1 MWSDRRES
9 SRDTGHFDGRC
20 KVKAGDVDTCPV
32 VWASTG
38 ILWGVEGAPLASAPR
53 GEVTADSG
61 PFIPRVRLSQPF
73 FAAKDSNSSDIPH
86 PSLISVSIWGRPP
99 SLLTLP
105 PQPPWGVVRAGTLCC
120 CFDGKETKAKQTV
133 GPRSQGSSCPPP
145 FCFNWGLWWKE
156 STFCCQK
163 HRGLI
168 LVFATSWLGWVGHLG
183 HRSSPL

>member
-1 MWSDRRES
+1 MVRQEGKLQ
-9 SRDTGHFDGRC
+9 GHRTFQWEMQSEGWRC
-20 KVKAGDVDTCPV
+20 GHVPGGVGEHGDPR
-32 VWASTG
+32 
-38 ILWGVEGAPLASAPR
+38 GVEGAPLASAPR

-61 PFIPRVRLSQPF
+61 PFIPRMRLSQPF

-168 LVFATSWLGWVGHLG
+168 LVFATSWLGWVGYLG